1 MIMTISKIIKRRL
14 EESFHVD
21 VEVKDKGKDRY
32 VLSFEQ
38 SHESWFVTEVEVH
51 GDLRLIITV
60 SLQKYAA
67 PLMEAIAKSSQS
79 KREVFCSLWEKFG
92 QKYISVKINE
102 TPYQQEQF
110 INDDSSTW
118 KKISI
123 RFNKAP
129 YYDEETESRED
140 VICDHIIDIYTMVL
154 SLVDYTILGYEEG
167 KEQVVTTTKH
177 ERNINNRR
185 LCTALKGYKC
195 IVCGFDFE
203 KVYGPIGRNFIE
215 VHHATPVSQME
226 EGHIVDPI
234 KELFPLCAN
243 CHAMIHRKNPPYT
256 IEELKGMLINK

>member
-1 MIMTISKIIKRRL
+1 MINKIIKKRL
-14 EESFHVD
+14 EESFHVGVD
-21 VEVKDKGKDRY
+21 VSAKGKDHY

-38 SHESWFVTEVEVH
+38 SNESWFVTEVEIH

-67 PLMEAIAKSSQS
+67 PLMEAISQS
-79 KREVFCSLWEKFG
+79 SSEKREVFCALWQKFG
-92 QKYISVKINE
+92 TKNISIKINDI
-102 TPYQQEQF
+102 PFQPEQF
-110 INDDSSTW
+110 VHAPSSDW

-123 RFNKAP
+123 RYNRAA
-129 YYDEETESRED
+129 YYNEEHESRED
-140 VICDHIIDIYTMVL
+140 VICDRIIDIYTMVL

-167 KEQVVTTTKH
+167 KEQIVTTTKH

-195 IVCGFDFE
+195 VVCGFDFE
-203 KVYGPIGRNFIE
+203 KVYGDIGKNFIE

-234 KELFPLCAN
+234 KELFPLCPN

-256 IEELKGMLINK
+256 IDELKGMLINK